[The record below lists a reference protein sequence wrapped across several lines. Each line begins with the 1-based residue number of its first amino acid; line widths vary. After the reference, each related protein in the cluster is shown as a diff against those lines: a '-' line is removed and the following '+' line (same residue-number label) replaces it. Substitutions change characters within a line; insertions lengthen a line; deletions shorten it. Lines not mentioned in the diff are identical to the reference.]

1 MLYID
6 YIIIIQYT
14 ITVVKYAKGASSVG
28 YCTVSTLLE
37 HVLLGARHGMC
48 LAHDEWCDWVMGEV
62 SFSLAHDYSKLSIP
76 SCIFATSC
84 AAGAKD
90 IAGTTIT

>member
-28 YCTVSTLLE
+28 YCTVSSLLE
-37 HVLLGARHGMC
+37 YVLLGACQC
-48 LAHDEWCDWVMGEV
+48 LAHHERCDWVMGEV
-62 SFSLAHDYSKLSIP
+62 SFSLAHDYPELSIP

-90 IAGTTIT
+90 IAGTMIT